1 MNFHVVYKTWI
12 KIINCKNESFL
23 AAVIMIE
30 IYAFKQVIISTFS

>member
-1 MNFHVVYKTWI
+1 MD
-12 KIINCKNESFL
+12 KIINCKMNRF